1 MNMKEKLE
9 ILLKENP
16 NTITAEVVQEALDSE
31 DPKAWFN
38 DLLQYGCQSWSV
50 WSMIR
55 TKDIHK
61 YYDEYYDEI
70 EDIRYELTDQWILEN
85 NFIEGDLKNYFAWL
99 SFEHVAYNIY
109 NQLEE

>member
-31 DPKAWFN
+31 DPKGWFD
-38 DLLQYGCQSWSV
+38 DLLQYGCQSWMVS
-50 WSMIR
+50 SLIR
-55 TKDIHK
+55 YNDTHK
-61 YYDEYYDEI
+61 FYDNYYDEI

>member
-1 MNMKEKLE
+1 MSVKEKLE
-9 ILLKENP
+9 ILLEENP
-16 NTITAEVVQEALDSE
+16 NTITSEVVQEALAEE
-31 DPKAWFN
+31 DPKYFFEH
-38 DLLQYGCQSWSV
+38 LLQYGCQSWFV

-55 TKDIHK
+55 TKDTHAF
-61 YYDEYYDEI
+61 YDKYYDEI

-109 NQLEE
+109 NQLED